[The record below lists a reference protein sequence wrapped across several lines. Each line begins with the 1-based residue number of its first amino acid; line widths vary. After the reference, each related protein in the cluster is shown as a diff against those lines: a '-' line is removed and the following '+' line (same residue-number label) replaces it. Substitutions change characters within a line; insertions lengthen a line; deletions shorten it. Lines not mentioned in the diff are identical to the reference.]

1 MTEIRII
8 PIGGIG
14 EIAPGDDVA
23 ARIAD
28 AGRAVSEREGRAVS
42 EREGLPTGD
51 EGVIIWTDGDVV
63 VVTQKVV
70 SKAEGRLVRGVT
82 RREAALAE
90 SARIL
95 RRMGDAVISQT
106 RHGLVCA
113 NAGVDDSNVPGDSL
127 ALLPVDP
134 DRSARRIR
142 ARLEHLTGAR
152 LAVIISDT
160 FGRAWRVGQTD
171 VAIGVA
177 GIAPLTD
184 YRGSTDAYGRPLT
197 ATVIAVADEIAGAA
211 EMVMGKSLGVCAAVV
226 RGAPVAFGDGA
237 ATEIIRPAGE
247 DLFR

>member
-1 MTEIRII
+1 MSEIRII
-8 PIGGIG
+8 PIQGVG

-23 ARIAD
+23 ARIAE
-28 AGRAVSEREGRAVS
+28 AVGRG
-42 EREGLPTGD
+42 GN
-51 EGVIIWTDGDVV
+51 GVLWTDGDVV

-70 SKAEGRLVRGVT
+70 SKAEGRLVQGVT

-90 SARIL
+90 STRVL
-95 RRMGDAVISQT
+95 RRMGEAVISET

-134 DRSARRIR
+134 DGSARRIR
-142 ARLEHLTGAR
+142 ARLEHHTGAR

-177 GIAPLTD
+177 GMAPLND
-184 YRGSTDAYGRPLT
+184 YRGSTDAYGRPLS
-197 ATVIAVADEIAGAA
+197 ATLIAVADEIAGAA

-226 RGAPVAFGDGA
+226 RGAPVRPAAGA
-237 ATEIIRPAGE
+237 AAEIIRPSHE